1 MIEESS
7 RGADPGA
14 DSGADSGS
22 ASGPHSTAHAA
33 DKVATESDAQF
44 AELFRRFLTQVVHRA
59 PASGS
64 VRTPLGDR
72 ISRHL
77 GVDARTL
84 AMVEESFAPHRIADL
99 DAGFA
104 ALGVAERALG
114 AAEGELIGVSGG
126 QQKRF
131 VGLPDLIVSDAIAFA
146 EAPVDYV
153 SADVGPGEQRN
164 VVAFGVR
171 LLTVD
176 GAPVAVLQRAAD
188 PQHGRVQASVEV
200 LAAEQSTSSTLID
213 RLRSA
218 MNEHSVLRGQV
229 ISFSESSF
237 DYGNGTLTFLPRPVV
252 LAESIVLPPGALD
265 RVRSHVIGIREHAQR
280 IREGG
285 GHLKRGV
292 LLYGPPGT
300 GKTLTVSHLISEAA
314 GITTVVLT
322 GQAIRFI
329 SEATQLARA
338 MQPSMVVLEDVDLI
352 AGDRE
357 MFGGPQPLLFAVLD
371 ALDGFEGDA
380 DVAFVLTTNRVDLL
394 ERALVERPGR
404 VDLAVEIPRPDRD
417 ARRRLFALY
426 TARAPFSPAA
436 VAAVADESEGVTGSF
451 AKELVR
457 RALLR
462 AATADRAVDDADLFA
477 VSHELRH
484 DRESLTRRLVGGAPS
499 PDDAEDLERQSS
511 EPGPSL
517 P

>member
-1 MIEESS
+1 MIEDS
-7 RGADPGA
+7 
-14 DSGADSGS
+14 SGAAEID
-22 ASGPHSTAHAA
+22 AQ
-33 DKVATESDAQF
+33 SDAQF
-44 AELFRRFLTQVVHRA
+44 AELFRRFLTGVVHRA
-59 PASGS
+59 PASGT

-72 ISRHL
+72 ISEHL

-84 AMVEESFAPHRIADL
+84 AMVEESFPPHRIADL

-104 ALGVAERALG
+104 AIG
-114 AAEGELIGVSGG
+114 AADGELIGVSGG

-131 VGLPDLIVSDAIAFA
+131 VGLPDLIVNDAITFA

-153 SADVGPGEQRN
+153 NADVGPGEQRN

-171 LLTVD
+171 LLAVD

-188 PQHGRVQASVEV
+188 PQHGRVMASVEV

-229 ISFSESSF
+229 ISFSQTTF
-237 DYGNGTLTFLPRPVV
+237 DYGMGTLTF
-252 LAESIVLPPGALD
+252 VLPPGAHD
-265 RVRSHVIGIREHAQR
+265 RVRAHVIGIREHAQS

-300 GKTLTVSHLISEAA
+300 GKTLTVSHLISEAV

-322 GQAIRFI
+322 GQGIQFI
-329 SEATQLARA
+329 SDATQLARA

-357 MFGGPQPLLFAVLD
+357 MYGGPQPLLFAVLD

-380 DVAFVLTTNRVDLL
+380 DVAFVLTTNRVELL

-404 VDLAVEIPRPDRD
+404 VDLAVEIPRPDHD

-426 TARAPFSPAA
+426 AERAPFSAEA
-436 VAAVADESEGVTGSF
+436 VAAVADQSEGVTGSF

-462 AATADRAVDDADLFA
+462 AATENRAVADSDLLA
-477 VSHELRH
+477 ASDELQH
-484 DRESLTRRLVGGAPS
+484 DRESLTRRLVGGDPQ
-499 PDDAEDLERQSS
+499 PDAEGPEGYDD
-511 EPGPSL
+511 EPL
-517 P
+517 

>member
-7 RGADPGA
+7 RD
-14 DSGADSGS
+14 
-22 ASGPHSTAHAA
+22 TA
-33 DKVATESDAQF
+33 SDAEF
-44 AELFRRFLTQVVHRA
+44 ADLFRRFLTGVVNRA

-72 ISRHL
+72 ISEHL

-84 AMVEESFAPHRIADL
+84 AMVEESFASHRMADL

-104 ALGVAERALG
+104 AIGAGEGV
-114 AAEGELIGVSGG
+114 LIGVSGG

-131 VGLPDLIVSDAIAFA
+131 VGLPDLLVNDATAFA

-153 SADVGPGEQRN
+153 SVDVGPGEQRN

-171 LLTVD
+171 LLSID
-176 GAPVAVLQRAAD
+176 GAPVAVLQRSAD

-200 LAAEQSTSSTLID
+200 LASEQSTSSTLID

-229 ISFSESSF
+229 ISFSASTF
-237 DYGNGTLTFLPRPVV
+237 DYGNGTLTFLARPVV
-252 LAESIVLPPGALD
+252 PAESIVLPPGALD
-265 RVRSHVIGIREHAQR
+265 RVRAHAIGIREHALR

-292 LLYGPPGT
+292 LLHGPPGT
-300 GKTLTVSHLISEAA
+300 GKTLTVSHLISEAT
-314 GITTVVLT
+314 GITTIVLT

-357 MFGGPQPLLFAVLD
+357 MYGGPQPLLFAVLD

-380 DVAFVLTTNRVDLL
+380 DVAFVLTTNRVELL

-426 TARAPFSPAA
+426 AERAPFSASA
-436 VAAVADESEGVTGSF
+436 VQTVADQAEGVTGSF

-462 AATADRAVDDADLFA
+462 AAIADRAVDDADLLA
-477 VSHELRH
+477 VSEELEH
-484 DRESLTRRLVGGAPS
+484 DRESLTRRLVGGDPQ
-499 PDDAEDLERQSS
+499 PDDSAAGDVGLSAS
-511 EPGPSL
+511 WP
-517 P
+517 